1 MNTANKKDP
10 RAGAGYVAAC
20 CAILAF
26 LCVFSFIL
34 SYFSLLSGIRA
45 NRENMQRALDSFVTK
60 TSKDLYAHVKRGN
73 ADLADGSWDADFWTY
88 LAQSELAA
96 VREGDRLTAYA
107 EDGNR
112 LNGGTKWTLSLPRLS
127 LADGSE
133 EVLCLRADYVLT
145 VPVLFGG
152 IHLGNVDIPLSVE
165 AHFLAR

>member
-1 MNTANKKDP
+1 MNTANKNKKDP
-10 RAGAGYVAAC
+10 RAGAGYIPAC
-20 CAILAF
+20 CAVLAF
-26 LCVFSFIL
+26 LCVFSFVL

-45 NRENMQRALDSFVTK
+45 NKENMQRALDSFVTK

-73 ADLADGSWDADFWTY
+73 ADLEDGSWDEDFWAY

-107 EDGNR
+107 EE
-112 LNGGTKWTLSLPRLS
+112 GGTKWTLSLPKLS
-127 LADGSE
+127 LADEAE

-145 VPVLFGG
+145 VPVPFGG
-152 IHLGNVDIPLSVE
+152 ITLGSMDIPLSVE